1 MNPRFLS
8 AGEEELEELINLYSE
23 KLLRYAVSI
32 LYNHQDAEDIVQ
44 DVFISAYKNRKQFD
58 GGNLSAWLYKITYN
72 LSLNKRKQRKFLFFG
87 DISSNT
93 LPTYTPDFIG
103 ADSTLEALG
112 GLNIQ
117 ERALVYGR
125 VVDGYSYEQLS
136 EILGRTP
143 VALRKQYERAKK
155 KIASQLE
162 DIGKEKAYE
171 RA

>member
-1 MNPRFLS
+1 MELGFLNG
-8 AGEEELEELINLYSE
+8 GEIELEELINLYSA

-32 LYNHQDAEDIVQ
+32 LYNHQDAEDVVQ
-44 DVFISAYKNRKQFD
+44 DVFISAYKNRGQFD

-72 LSLNKRKQRKFLFFG
+72 LSLNKRKRRKFLFFG
-87 DISSNT
+87 DISLNAMPS
-93 LPTYTPDFIG
+93 YIQDFTS
-103 ADSTLEALG
+103 ADSTLEVLG

-143 VALRKQYERAKK
+143 ATLRKQYERAKK
-155 KIASQLE
+155 KISSQLADE
-162 DIGKEKAYE
+162 GKEQAYE
-171 RA
+171 QV